1 MAKNGVEVAKAYVTI
16 VPSMQGSQA
25 QIEKDYVDDYNVCV
39 MYKDGVITQ
48 KKNIWSEY
56 YFYDMPETLSV
67 SFDGLEK
74 GEYYI
79 EIYANSFWKTT
90 CKKPLR
96 SEIFSL

>member
-1 MAKNGVEVAKAYVTI
+1 MKVGDGRSALNHGS
-16 VPSMQGSQA
+16 PFGSQ
-25 QIEKDYVDDYNVCV
+25 IS
-39 MYKDGVITQ
+39 
-48 KKNIWSEY
+48 KKS
-56 YFYDMPETLSV
+56 PETLNV